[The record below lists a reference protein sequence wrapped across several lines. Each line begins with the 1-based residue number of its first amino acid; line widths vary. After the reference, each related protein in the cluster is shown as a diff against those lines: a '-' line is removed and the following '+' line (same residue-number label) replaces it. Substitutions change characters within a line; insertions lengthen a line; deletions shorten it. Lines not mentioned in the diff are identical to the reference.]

1 MRLLLDEMLPP
12 RLAEELRSRGMDV
25 MAISESVILRGTQD
39 HDVLALAAREGQ
51 VLLTDNIKDF
61 AALDAIWAAQGR
73 THAGVL
79 YISTRTYPQNRAR
92 IGTLVAALEGRHKQ
106 SRWPEPGQCQF
117 L

>member
-12 RLAEELRSRGMDV
+12 RLADELRTRGIDV
-25 MAISESVILRGTQD
+25 MAISESVTLRGTQD
-39 HDVLALAAREGQ
+39 PDVLEMAAREGQ

-61 AALDAIWAAQGR
+61 AALDAIWAARGR
-73 THAGVL
+73 SHAGIL

-92 IGTLVAALEGRHKQ
+92 IGALVAVLEARYRQ